1 MREYR
6 QLFLENG
13 FDLDYEQIVINQPST
28 NSYSVDE
35 DTKKEAEDFVKEQKM
50 LLKELK
56 SNKKTKRYLVCFL

>member
-1 MREYR
+1 MMREYR

-35 DTKKEAEDFVKEQKM
+35 DTKKEAEDFVKEQKDASQGIEEQQ
-50 LLKELK
+50 KD
-56 SNKKTKRYLVCFL
+56 